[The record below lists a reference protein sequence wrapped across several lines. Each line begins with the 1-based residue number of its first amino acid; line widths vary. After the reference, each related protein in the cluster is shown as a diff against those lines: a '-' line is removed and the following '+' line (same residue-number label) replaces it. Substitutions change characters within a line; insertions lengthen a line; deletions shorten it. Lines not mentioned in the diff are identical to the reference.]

1 MKYAEVAVNAPG
13 GHRNSFSY
21 SIPSLL
27 DVRVGNAVWVPFGS
41 KILQGIVVELGSFP
55 RVPVTKEIIS
65 LISPRIII
73 SPERIKLA
81 LWIAEYYLAPLFNAI
96 ALFLPPGFERSSA
109 SFARWIGSDADYLKL
124 DQDLKVFVQTIQDAG
139 GELPQKALEAKFGIK
154 RSTSMLRKLLN
165 KKLVIRAALLEREKV
180 KPKYIDYLKL
190 NSDLEQTGN
199 IVALLK
205 ESRANKQAAIIEL
218 LGRNGGILPLSRVR
232 DQMDCDSNILKV
244 LINKGMIERQ
254 SREVKRDPLAKYN
267 FALEFPFTFTP
278 DQQEGWDVINAAIEK
293 QSGNI
298 QPGVFVLYGVT
309 GSGKTE
315 IYLRALGEMVKYGR
329 KGICL
334 VPEIS
339 LTSQTVERF
348 YARFPGRVA
357 VMHSKLTL
365 GEQYDEWT
373 RIHEGDFD
381 VVIGARSA
389 IFTPQPDLG
398 LIIIDEEHEWAY
410 KQTEKAPRY
419 HARDVAIKLAELTG
433 AIVILGSATPDVATY
448 YRSQKGEFKLIEL
461 KERVTPAGISP
472 LPDVDIINL
481 REEYKSGTRG
491 LLSRILKE
499 QIDITLHKQ
508 QQTILYV
515 NRRGSATLVKCGN
528 CGYIPGCKRCDVVL
542 TYHSATDRLVC
553 HHCRKTYAPVKTCP
567 RCQSSEMRYFG
578 IGTETVEQ
586 ECRKLFPSASIVR
599 FDSDVAS
606 GIKEYAS
613 ILSSFRRHH
622 ADILIGT
629 QIVAKGLDFPGVTL
643 VGVINA
649 DIGLNLPDF
658 RSSERTFQLLCQ
670 VSGRAGRGILPG
682 RSIIQ
687 TFNPEHY
694 AIKYAAGHDYA
705 GFYEKEMKYRR
716 DFGYPP
722 LTRMVRLVF
731 THTNLDKCRTEAERM
746 VKIINAR
753 RERRGAGE
761 MKIIGPSPTF
771 HIRLRGKYQMQII
784 LLGYDS
790 STVLKDMT
798 FPTGWI
804 LDVDPVGMV

>member
-21 SIPSLL
+21 SIPSFW
-27 DVRVGNAVWVPFGS
+27 DVRVGDAVWVPFGS
-41 KILQGIVVELGSFP
+41 KILQGIVIELSSIP
-55 RVPVTKEIIS
+55 QVPVTKQVID
-65 LISPRIII
+65 LISPRTSI

-81 LWIAEYYLAPLFNAI
+81 LWIAEYYLAPLFNAV

-109 SFARWIGSDADYLKL
+109 SHIQWTGSDTDSLKL
-124 DQDLKVFVQTIQDAG
+124 DKDLKAFVQAIQDSG

-154 RSTSMLRKLLN
+154 RSASMLRELLN
-165 KKLVIRAALLEREKV
+165 KKLVTKTALLERERV
-180 KPKYIDYLKL
+180 KPKFIDYLKL
-190 NSDLEQTGN
+190 NFELEQTGD
-199 IVALLK
+199 IVTRLK
-205 ESRANKQAAIIEL
+205 EKGAHKQAAIIDL
-218 LGRNGGILPLSRVR
+218 LVRNGGCLPLPRIGDHIV
-232 DQMDCDSNILKV
+232 DAGNTVKV
-244 LINKGMIERQ
+244 LVRKGMVERR
-254 SREVKRDPLAKYN
+254 SMEVKRDPLAKYD

-278 DQQEGWDVINAAIEK
+278 DQQEGWDIIKAAMEK
-293 QSGNI
+293 RSGNNK
-298 QPGVFVLYGVT
+298 PGVFVLYGVT

-315 IYLRALGEMVKYGR
+315 IYLRALSEMIKRGK

-339 LTSQTVERF
+339 LTSQTIERF

-365 GEQYDEWT
+365 GEQYDEWA

-410 KQTEKAPRY
+410 KQTEKSPRY
-419 HARDVAIKLAELTG
+419 HARNVAIKLADLTG
-433 AIVILGSATPDVATY
+433 AMVILGSATPDVETY
-448 YRSQKGEFKLIEL
+448 YRSQKSEFKLIEL

-472 LPDVDIINL
+472 LPEVNIINL
-481 REEYKSGTRG
+481 REEYKAGTRG
-491 LLSRILKE
+491 LFSRTLKE

-508 QQTILYV
+508 QQIILYV

-542 TYHSATDRLVC
+542 TYHSAMDRLIC
-553 HHCRKTYAPVKTCP
+553 HHCRKTYAPIKMCP
-567 RCQSSEMRYFG
+567 QCLSKEIRYFG
-578 IGTETVEQ
+578 VGTETVEE
-586 ECRKLFPSASIVR
+586 ECRRLFPKANIIR
-599 FDSDVAS
+599 FDSEVAS
-606 GIKEYAS
+606 GMKEYAS
-613 ILSSFRRHH
+613 IVSSFRRHQ

-694 AIKYAAGHDYA
+694 AIKYAAGHDYT
-705 GFYEKEMKYRR
+705 GFYENEMKYRR
-716 DFGYPP
+716 NFGYPP
-722 LTRMVRLVF
+722 LTAMVRLVF
-731 THTNLDKCRTEAERM
+731 THTNMDKCRTETGKM
-746 VKIINAR
+746 VNIIGAR
-753 RERRGAGE
+753 RERQGAGE
-761 MKIIGPSPTF
+761 LKIIGPSPTF
-771 HIRLRGKYQMQII
+771 HMRLRGKYQMQII
-784 LLGYDS
+784 LLGHDI
-790 STVLKDMT
+790 STVLKDMA
-798 FPTGWI
+798 FPAGWV
-804 LDVDPVGMV
+804 LDVDPVGVV